1 MDIKALINQLSAVI
15 SKLSNAQKM
24 ALVGSVVAVV
34 ALLAFL
40 IVYTSGDKKDDGYKT
55 LFEGVAPKDAGL
67 IVAELDKQKVPYK
80 ITDDGTVRVP
90 SDQVSKQRITI
101 ASAGILKDSRVGF
114 ELFDKQDF
122 GATDFEQGI
131 KHQRA
136 LEGELS
142 KTIESI
148 SAVGKAIVHLA
159 QPKESVF
166 VDKASPPTA
175 SVTLILKPSMVLTNK
190 QVLGVKNLVA
200 ASVSNMTPENV
211 KLINE
216 NGDLLGSDS
225 EDALEGELAKVQ
237 IKYKRDYEKAYEE
250 KILNMLIPVV
260 GDKDRVAAR
269 VTIEFDFSRKNLTSE
284 TFDPSSVVR
293 SEQTSE
299 EKREGAKPAE
309 VGGVPGAVSNIG
321 PVQGIESQNSAEKQ
335 SKSASTTNYEISK
348 TVSNTKG
355 EFATIKRITAAVAVD
370 GRYDESKSDA
380 KAERKYI
387 PLPADEVEKINNIVK
402 QSVGFDQKRGD
413 EISVVNFKFARS
425 ELDPKSVK
433 GMVTEY
439 GYIINPVLGIL
450 KYLGVFLL
458 LFILYKKVIAP
469 FAQQMMEIPI
479 EDEEHGKKIIFD
491 EEEEGV
497 DMGSKLSDMKKKVEQ
512 SLGIGGGMNED
523 HLKYDVLIEKLRE
536 IAEDRTGE
544 LADMV
549 EALIADELHVS
560 GESSSKKG

>member
-1 MDIKALINQLSAVI
+1 MDIKALIDQVSALI
-15 SKLSNAQKM
+15 AKLTNAQKI
-24 ALVGSVVAVV
+24 ALVGSVVTVV
-34 ALLAFL
+34 ALLVFL
-40 IVYTSGDKKDDGYKT
+40 VVYTSGDKKDDGYKT

-80 ITDDGTVRVP
+80 ITDDGTIRVP
-90 SDQVSKQRITI
+90 NEQVSKQRMVV

-148 SAVGKAIVHLA
+148 SAVSKAIVHLA

-166 VDKASPPTA
+166 VDKSSPPTA
-175 SVTLILKPSMVLTNK
+175 SVTLILKPNMVLTNK
-190 QVLGVKNLVA
+190 QVIGVKNLVA
-200 ASVSNMTPENV
+200 ASVTNMTPENV

-216 NGDLLGSDS
+216 NGDLLGADS
-225 EDALEGELAKVQ
+225 EDAVEGELAKVQ

-260 GDKDRVAAR
+260 GDKDKVAAR

-284 TFDPSSVVR
+284 TFDPNSVVR

-299 EKREGAKPAE
+299 EKKEGPKTPE

-321 PVQGIESQNSAEKQ
+321 PVQGIENQNGGEKY
-335 SKSASTTNYEISK
+335 SKTAGTTNYEISK

-370 GRYDESKSDA
+370 GRYEENKNDP
-380 KAERKYI
+380 KAERKYA

-402 QSVGFDQKRGD
+402 QSVGYDQKRGD

-425 ELDPKSVK
+425 DLDPKSVK
-433 GMVTEY
+433 GMVSEY
-439 GYIINPVLGIL
+439 GYIINPALGVL
-450 KYLGVFLL
+450 KYLAVFFLL
-458 LFILYKKVIAP
+458 FLLYKKVIAP
-469 FAQQMMEIPI
+469 FAQKMIEIPI
-479 EDEEHGKKIIFD
+479 EEEEQGKKIIF
-491 EEEEGV
+491 EEEEDV
-497 DMGSKLSDMKKKVEQ
+497 DVGSKLSDMKKKVEQ
-512 SLGIGGGMNED
+512 SLGIGGSLNEE
-523 HLKYDVLIEKLRE
+523 HLKYDVLLEKLRE
-536 IAEDRTGE
+536 LAEDRTAE
-544 LADMV
+544 VAEMM
-549 EALIADELHVS
+549 EALIADELAVA
-560 GESSSKKG
+560 GESAKRKPV